1 LTWLLDR
8 IKIPYI
14 VWSTDT
20 IDIRDPF
27 QRCWLLRQ
35 TLFYG
40 LAEDIGKLDLDEI
53 EREIELLNLPNHI
66 YSLWQIYFEYRKK

>member
-1 LTWLLDR
+1 MTIHPPR
-8 IKIPYI
+8 YI

-20 IDIRDPF
+20 IDPRDPF
-27 QRCWLLRQ
+27 QKRWLLRQ
-35 TLFYG
+35 TLVYG

-66 YSLWQIYFEYRKK
+66 YSLWQRYFEYRKK